1 MLVLVGLFC
10 LIIGLF
16 CLIIGLFCLII
27 GLFCLIRGR
36 IGGEG
41 PAGAHSQTSSLYAFL
56 QQIYQ
61 GADFSECALQH
72 TVGFYFLFYSV
83 NKIHIH
89 TLILT
94 TYMAP
99 EHLLFYI
106 IIVVLLFIQ
115 ICFLS
120 IQHTVGAG
128 TPTYMAPEQ
137 TRGKVYSEQCDIYS
151 VGVVF
156 LQVPRS

>member
-1 MLVLVGLFC
+1 MCTAAYCGVFFF
-10 LIIGLF
+10 I
-16 CLIIGLFCLII
+16 
-27 GLFCLIRGR
+27 
-36 IGGEG
+36 
-41 PAGAHSQTSSLYAFL
+41 QY
-56 QQIYQ
+56 
-61 GADFSECALQH
+61 
-72 TVGFYFLFYSV
+72 TVGAG
-83 NKIHIH
+83 
-89 TLILT
+89 TP

-106 IIVVLLFIQ
+106 IIIVLLFIQ